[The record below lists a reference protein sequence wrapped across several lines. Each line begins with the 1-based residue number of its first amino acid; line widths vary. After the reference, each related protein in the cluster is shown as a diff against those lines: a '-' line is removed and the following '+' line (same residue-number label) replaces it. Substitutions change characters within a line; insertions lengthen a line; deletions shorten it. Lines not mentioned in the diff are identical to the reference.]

1 MDPLAT
7 KRVHMLARVAFVW
20 AALIAARLIQLQV
33 VQHPNSPR
41 WRANSNREW
50 KKSKR
55 REVRFWIATASVW
68 R

>member
-33 VQHPNSPR
+33 VQHPSTPR
-41 WRANSNREW
+41 WRAISSSEW
-50 KKSKR
+50 
-55 REVRFWIATASVW
+55 
-68 R
+68 